1 MAALIQRQFVV
12 LSFITA
18 FLFLLT
24 GVFALSNNRIN
35 IASTTI
41 QQAASQI
48 SSLAFLTWMGQEIP
62 RLNETVQGDRPPDS
76 VTGFLFELA
85 TSIHPGDLRSLLG
98 RELPGMVTMDD
109 ARFIV
114 EGKGARLSDLYVE
127 YPPHPK
133 QVIDASQAE
142 PLPSPTDEKAPEAAQ
157 PEIKPDDEK
166 NPPKATPAPSGK
178 KVVYVYTSHNRESW
192 TSETKYVGSSLD
204 HPTRNISMI
213 SKRLSEALNERGV
226 GSDVSDHDIYQ
237 DLLNKKMDYALSY
250 AQSLQVIKT
259 AAQENRDL
267 HYFFDLHR
275 DTAPRDQTTAT
286 IKGKTYARVMFVIGK
301 RNKNHQKNEAFATE
315 LHKLMEEMYPEL
327 SRGVMEK
334 GAKTDHGE
342 YNQSISPGSLLMEIG
357 GTDNTLEESLN
368 TAEALADVFAAYYL
382 KAEKV
387 ANPVAE
393 EPEKR

>member
-18 FLFLLT
+18 LLFLLT
-24 GVFALSNNRIN
+24 GVFTLSNNRIH
-35 IASTTI
+35 IASATM
-41 QQAASQI
+41 QQAAAQI

-62 RLNETVQGDRPPDS
+62 RLNETVQGERSPDS

-98 RELPGMVTMDD
+98 RELPGMLTMDD

-114 EGKGARLSDLYVE
+114 EGKGAKLTDLYVE
-127 YPPHPK
+127 YPPLPK

-142 PLPSPTDEKAPEAAQ
+142 PIVPSEEQSPETANPEEKP
-157 PEIKPDDEK
+157 KDDK
-166 NPPKATPAPSGK
+166 NPPKVTPAPAGK

-204 HPTRNISMI
+204 HPTRNISLV
-213 SKRLSEALNERGV
+213 SKRLSEALNERGI
-226 GSDVSDHDIYQ
+226 GAQASDHDIYKT
-237 DLLNKKMDYALSY
+237 LLDKKMDYALSY
-250 AQSLQVIKT
+250 AQSLQVIK
-259 AAQENRDL
+259 AAAEENRDL

-286 IKGKTYARVMFVIGK
+286 IKGKTYARVLFVIGK

-357 GTDNTLEESLN
+357 GTHNTLEESLN

-387 ANPVAE
+387 ASPVAK